1 MTAVSERLTWI
12 RSILSTTPERWIRLA
27 ETVPPELMRAVPKA
41 GEWSALECLQHLLD
55 AERVVFPFRARRLLE
70 GQDFPAYDPDR
81 EGTKLGAQASPDAM
95 AQGFAQM
102 RADSLQLLT
111 GIEEAALERRG
122 RHPELGEVSLGEL
135 LNEWAA
141 HDLVHTMQAERAL
154 MQPFLQRV
162 GPWRKFFREH
172 LFEPG

>member
-1 MTAVSERLTWI
+1 MSDQLTWI
-12 RSILSTTPERWIRLA
+12 RSVLSTTPERWIQLG
-27 ETVPPELMRAVPKA
+27 ETVPPELLRAAPKA

-70 GQDFPAYDPDR
+70 GQDFPAYDPVRD
-81 EGTKLGAQASPDAM
+81 GTKVGPEASPAAM
-95 AQGFAQM
+95 AQGFRQM
-102 RADSLQLLT
+102 RADSLQLLA
-111 GIEEAALERRG
+111 GIEERALERRG

-141 HDLVHTMQAERAL
+141 HDLVHTMQAERAI

-162 GPWRKFFREH
+162 GPWRKSFQEH